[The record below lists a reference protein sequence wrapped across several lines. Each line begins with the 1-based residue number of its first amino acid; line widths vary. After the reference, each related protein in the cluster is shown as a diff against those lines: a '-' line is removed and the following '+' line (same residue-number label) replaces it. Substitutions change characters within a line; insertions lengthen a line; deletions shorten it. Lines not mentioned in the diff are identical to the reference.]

1 MSGSFIDW
9 AQSSVNE
16 STEGALVSQR
26 NSNLRAYSCLR
37 VVIADSG
44 CCGCGLLATDDMVLV
59 DDGVCVTT
67 FATAGR
73 GGVIERCWGS
83 ALLHRTDSMVGGD
96 GISLPTIL
104 DLRCAPAGL
113 PITLSGSISG
123 WKLIR

>member
-16 STEGALVSQR
+16 NTEGALVSQR
-26 NSNLRAYSCLR
+26 NSNLRAYSSLR

-44 CCGCGLLATDDMVLV
+44 CCDCGSLATDDMV

-73 GGVIERCWGS
+73 GGVIERRWGS
-83 ALLHRTDSMVGGD
+83 A
-96 GISLPTIL
+96 
-104 DLRCAPAGL
+104 
-113 PITLSGSISG
+113 
-123 WKLIR
+123 